1 MALFLY
7 FFKEETMPILALVVV
22 AMALCVMLFS
32 LFLMAIVGIAK
43 FGKKFAIFSQAVMK
57 CKTQF

>member
-1 MALFLY
+1 
-7 FFKEETMPILALVVV
+7 MPILALVVV